1 MSQLQQIVR
10 GGMNTYARNE
20 NGYFPLDLPDP
31 LIAKQPAGIQLI
43 AASPYLFY
51 VCRTVRTICH
61 RADNDLLSYDPPVV
75 GCEVSRVMYDAV
87 GSLDD
92 RRGSCW
98 DGRRKN

>member
-51 VCRTVRTICH
+51 VCRTVRTICATEPITIFC
-61 RADNDLLSYDPPVV
+61 RTILL
-75 GCEVSRVMYDAV
+75 
-87 GSLDD
+87 
-92 RRGSCW
+92 CW
-98 DGRRKN
+98 M